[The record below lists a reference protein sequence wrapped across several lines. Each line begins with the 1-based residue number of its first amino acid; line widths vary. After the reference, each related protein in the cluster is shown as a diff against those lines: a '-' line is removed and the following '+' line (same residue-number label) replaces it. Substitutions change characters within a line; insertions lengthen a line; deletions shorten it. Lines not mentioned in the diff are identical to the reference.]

1 MVKDNGGTPLFVFI
15 PLIVCIISII
25 FLLDIRRRRNLP
37 IQFNTI
43 HDEPDLVDDEL
54 IPDEE
59 EEDLEEDDA
68 GEGSSTAV
76 RVRRVGTKRGEKLR
90 RKEQMRQYREYM
102 EQQRQIRKAQEEI
115 YEEEFRRRKLEESIK
130 RTDEMDKRKRE
141 KEKKAKADEKEGLK
155 KQKNE
160 EKDAK
165 KRQAR
170 FDKYKEKVK
179 KLVKETKLCQLNDL
193 AKLLGLSKEEVV
205 DILQQLCAQDME
217 FELCLWSGTDT
228 FLFITRDDYND
239 FSQSLKG
246 KGKISV
252 EDGYI

>member
-1 MVKDNGGTPLFVFI
+1 
-15 PLIVCIISII
+15 
-25 FLLDIRRRRNLP
+25 
-37 IQFNTI
+37 
-43 HDEPDLVDDEL
+43 
-54 IPDEE
+54 
-59 EEDLEEDDA
+59 
-68 GEGSSTAV
+68 
-76 RVRRVGTKRGEKLR
+76 
-90 RKEQMRQYREYM
+90 M

-179 KLVKETKLCQLNDL
+179 KLVKVNCIICLLLFFIHTVGQETKLCQLNDL

-239 FSQSLKG
+239 FSQNLKG